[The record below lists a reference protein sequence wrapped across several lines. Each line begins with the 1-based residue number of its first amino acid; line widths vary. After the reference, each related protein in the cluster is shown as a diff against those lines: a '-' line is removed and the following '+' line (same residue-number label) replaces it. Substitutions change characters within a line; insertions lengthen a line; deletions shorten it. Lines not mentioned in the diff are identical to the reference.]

1 MEGVMHVPGWV
12 LALPPLLPP
21 RSPGLR
27 GLSCSRIAA
36 DPFSTF
42 LLLRLMGVDS
52 RGLKPLFAGLY
63 PQTRFSFTEVQ
74 LKHNS

>member
-1 MEGVMHVPGWV
+1 MHVPGWV
-12 LALPPLLPP
+12 LSLPPVTTNIS
-21 RSPGLR
+21 RAEGTQ
-27 GLSCSRIAA
+27 SCSQIAV

-42 LLLRLMGVDS
+42 LLLRLMGMHN

-74 LKHNS
+74 LKYNS